1 MRRRSHRWIF
11 APAPGRASV
20 AVALVA
26 LLLVA
31 GFSGRTTSAT
41 FAATSPGLPPG
52 FSSSVAIGGL
62 TQPTALRFSPD
73 GRVFVAE
80 KSGLIKVFDSLSDTT
95 PTVFADLR
103 TEVHNFWG
111 RGLVGLALHPG
122 FPAKPYV
129 YALYT
134 YDAEIGGTAPRW
146 GSPGV
151 SSDDCPT
158 PPGPDADGCVV
169 SGRLSRL
176 QARGNKMT
184 GAEQVL
190 IEGWCQQYP
199 SHSVGDLAFG
209 TGGALYVSG
218 GEGASYTTTDYG
230 QLAGN
235 PCGDPPAGFGGTQ
248 TPPTAEGGA
257 LRSQSLRRP
266 KGEPR
271 LLDGAIL
278 RVHPGTGDGLPSN
291 PLGMSTDANARRVVA
306 YGLRNPFRFVR
317 RPGTAELWVGDV
329 GWNNVEE
336 IDRRLSPTATPVR
349 NFGWPCYEGAGPQPS
364 YQAVGLDSCEGLYGQ
379 SGAVAPP
386 FFSYKHSA
394 KVVPGESC
402 PTGTSSITGLAFYTG
417 GPYPPEY
424 DGALFFADHSR
435 NCIWA
440 MERTDG
446 AVDPSEI
453 KTFVAPAANPV
464 DLQMGPDGNLYYV
477 DLEGGTVQRISYGAG
492 NQIPTA
498 VAKAAPTSGNIPL
511 TVSFD
516 ARGSTDPEGDA
527 LKYSWDLNGDRTYG
541 DSTAGRPS
549 FTYTKAGVYR
559 VGLTV
564 TDTNGASARDIV
576 AISVGNT
583 PPAATITAPTSN
595 LTWAVGDPIAFDG
608 SATDPQNGT
617 LPPSALSWSLI
628 LHHCPS
634 NCDTHVIQDFKGV
647 RSGSFNAPD
656 HDYPAYLELRL
667 TATDS
672 GGLKDTQTVRL
683 DPKTVQLS
691 LKSSPPAL
699 SLTLN
704 AVSARAPFTR
714 TVILKSGNALS
725 APASQTLNG
734 TTYAFQS
741 WSDGGAAT
749 HSVTATNSAT
759 YTASYQS
766 H

>member
-1 MRRRSHRWIF
+1 MKRRSHVSIF
-11 APAPGRASV
+11 AHAPGRASV

-26 LLLVA
+26 LLLVT

-41 FAATSPGLPPG
+41 FAATSPLAPG
-52 FSSSVAIGGL
+52 FSSSVVFRGL

-80 KSGLIKVFDSLSDTT
+80 KSGLIKVFDRLSDTT
-95 PTVFADLR
+95 PNVFADLR
-103 TEVHNFWG
+103 TKVYNYLG
-111 RGLVGLALHPG
+111 RGLLGMALHPG

-129 YALYT
+129 YVLYT
-134 YDAEIGGTAPRW
+134 HDAEIGGTAPRW

-151 SSDDCPT
+151 TSDDCPT
-158 PPGPDADGCVV
+158 PPGPNADGCLV

-176 QARGNKMT
+176 QAKGGTRT

-199 SHSVGDLAFG
+199 SHSVGDVVFG
-209 TGGALYVSG
+209 TSGALYVSG
-218 GEGASYTTTDYG
+218 GEGASFTDTDYG
-230 QLAGN
+230 QFAGN
-235 PCGDPPAGFGGTQ
+235 PCGDPPGGFGGAQ
-248 TPPTAEGGA
+248 TPPGAEGGA

-266 KGEPR
+266 AGEPR

-278 RVHPGTGDGLPSN
+278 RVDPATGDGLPSN
-291 PLGMSTDANARRVVA
+291 PLATSTDANARRVVA

-317 RPGTAELWVGDV
+317 RPGTAELWIGDV

-336 IDRRLSPTATPVR
+336 IDRRLAPTATPVR

-364 YQAVGLDSCEGLYGQ
+364 YRAVGLDICDGLYGQ
-379 SGAVAPP
+379 SGAITPP

-402 PTGTSSITGLAFYTG
+402 PTGYSSVTGLAFYTG

-446 AVDPSEI
+446 AVDPSKI
-453 KTFVAPAANPV
+453 KTFVAPAVNPV
-464 DLQMGPDGNLYYV
+464 SLQVGPDGNLYYV
-477 DLEGGTVQRISYGAG
+477 DLEGGTVRRIAYAAG
-492 NQIPTA
+492 NQIPAA
-498 VAKAAPTSGNIPL
+498 VARAAPTSGNVPL

-527 LKYSWDLNGDRTYG
+527 LKYSWDLNGDGTYG
-541 DSTAGRPS
+541 DSSAGRPS
-549 FTYTKAGVYR
+549 FRYTKAAVYR
-559 VGLTV
+559 VGLRV
-564 TDTNGASARDIV
+564 TDSRRASASDIV

-583 PPAATITAPTSN
+583 PPTATITAPISN
-595 LTWAVGDPIAFDG
+595 LTWAAGDPIAFSG
-608 SATDPQNGT
+608 SATDTQDGT

-628 LHHCPS
+628 IHHCPS
-634 NCDTHVIQDFKGV
+634 GCHTHPPQNFVGV

-656 HDYPAYLELRL
+656 HDSPSYLELRL
-667 TATDS
+667 TATDA

-683 DPKTVQLS
+683 DPKP
-691 LKSSPPAL
+691 SS
-699 SLTLN
+699 
-704 AVSARAPFTR
+704 
-714 TVILKSGNALS
+714 
-725 APASQTLNG
+725 
-734 TTYAFQS
+734 
-741 WSDGGAAT
+741 
-749 HSVTATNSAT
+749 
-759 YTASYQS
+759 
-766 H
+766 